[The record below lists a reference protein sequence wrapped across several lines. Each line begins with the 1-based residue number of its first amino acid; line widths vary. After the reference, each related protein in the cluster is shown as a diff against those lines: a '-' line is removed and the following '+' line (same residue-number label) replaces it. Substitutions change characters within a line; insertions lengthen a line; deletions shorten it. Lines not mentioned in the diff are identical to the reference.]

1 MRRNLFATRKNIVEK
16 ESIKINMT
24 NKLTKKEI
32 ETIIFALEEYA
43 NVLEIE
49 NSFDARNNVYEL
61 IWKLS

>member
-1 MRRNLFATRKNIVEK
+1 MRRNQFAIRKNIHEK

-24 NKLTKKEI
+24 NELTKKEI
-32 ETIIFALEEYA
+32 GTIIFALEEYA